1 MLPWHVNIKSRATT
15 NKMLQTGRD
24 MSQPLVETGQNCSI
38 WQHLINIPTIK
49 QNKTKL
55 TNIQHFVLLMGGR
68 GWGGAY
74 GYKQGFSF
82 GFLENN
88 KRGTEY
94 LV

>member
-55 TNIQHFVLLMGGR
+55 TNIQHFVLLMGG
-68 GWGGAY
+68 GG
-74 GYKQGFSF
+74 GVGLMDTSKDFHTDFWRTTSV
-82 GFLENN
+82 ERNI
-88 KRGTEY
+88 
-94 LV
+94 